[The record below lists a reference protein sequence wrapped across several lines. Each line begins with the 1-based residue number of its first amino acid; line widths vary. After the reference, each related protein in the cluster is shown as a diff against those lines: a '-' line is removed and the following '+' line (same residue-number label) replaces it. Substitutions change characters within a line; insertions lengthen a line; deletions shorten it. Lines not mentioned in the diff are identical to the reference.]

1 MLKRGDRCEYLHYTL
16 PCASSLI
23 TLSDGAESPDTRP
36 RISALDLGT
45 IAQPGTAKLNMAE
58 DMITDDVQVSSFGVC
73 LGQLFTGRCVKGN
86 QTDGDMNISASC
98 ILCLDLTDGNE

>member
-58 DMITDDVQVSSFGVC
+58 DMITDDVQVSNYLQGNY
-73 LGQLFTGRCVKGN
+73 LQEDALKG
-86 QTDGDMNISASC
+86 IK
-98 ILCLDLTDGNE
+98 LTVI